1 MMIEARNLTK
11 RYGMR
16 LALQDVSFHAERGEI
31 LGLLGPNGAGKSTTM
46 RILTGYM
53 PPSSGSARVAGFDV
67 VDDSIA
73 VRRRI
78 GYMPENV
85 PLYPEMTV
93 RAYLEFVGRAKHVSN
108 REDAVEWSMDAARV
122 DHMADAVIGR
132 LSKGYKQRV
141 GLAQAIIADPEVLV
155 LDEPTAGLDPNQ
167 IIETRDLIRK
177 LGRDRTIILSTHIL
191 PEVSMTCDRVVIV
204 NRGQVIAEDTP
215 AGLSQRLAGAD
226 RFTVTVRGP
235 QDEVLAALEGIGGV
249 AHVGL
254 HYPPLHANPTQAA
267 SPDVVTVDLDADPGT
282 GAGLSERIAA
292 AIVGRGWGLREMRRV
307 SLSLEDVFLQLTTTE
322 RTDDEGDGP
331 NPPSPPSLRENGGNA
346 NPSEGTQ

>member
-67 VDDSIA
+67 VDDLID

-78 GYMPENV
+78 GYMPESV

-93 RAYLEFVGRAKHVSN
+93 RAYLEFVGRAKQVSD
-108 REDAVEWSMDAARV
+108 RDDAVEWAMDAARV

-167 IIETRDLIRK
+167 IIETRDLIRR
-177 LGRDRTIILSTHIL
+177 LGQDRTIILSTHIL

-235 QDEVLAALEGIGGV
+235 QDDVMKALQGISGV

-254 HYPPLHANPTQAA
+254 HEQPRDA
-267 SPDVVTVDLDADPGT
+267 SDVFAFDLDADAGT
-282 GAGLSERIAA
+282 GVGLSEAIAA
-292 AIVGRGWGLREMRRV
+292 AIVGSGWGLREMRRV
-307 SLSLEDVFLQLTTTE
+307 NLSLEDVFLQLTTSEPEAPWSRETVE
-322 RTDDEGDGP
+322 RSTD
-331 NPPSPPSLRENGGNA
+331 
-346 NPSEGTQ
+346 SEQPG

>member
-1 MMIEARNLTK
+1 MSSTTMMIEARNLTK

-53 PPSSGSARVAGFDV
+53 PPSSGDARVAGFDV
-67 VDDSIA
+67 VDDSIE

-93 RAYLEFVGRAKHVSN
+93 RAYLDFVGRAKQVTS
-108 REDAVEWSMDAARV
+108 RDDAVEWAMDAARV
-122 DHMADAVIGR
+122 DHMADAIIGR

-167 IIETRDLIRK
+167 IIETRDLIRR
-177 LGRDRTIILSTHIL
+177 LGQDRTIILSTHIL

-235 QDEVLAALEGIGGV
+235 QSDVLAALMGISGL
-249 AHVGL
+249 ANVGL
-254 HYPPLHANPTQAA
+254 HDQPRHD
-267 SPDVVTVDLDADPGT
+267 SEVTTYDLDADAGT
-282 GAGLSERIAA
+282 GIGLSEAIAA
-292 AIVGRGWGLREMRRV
+292 AIVSRGWGLREMRRV
-307 SLSLEDVFLQLTTTE
+307 NLSLEDVFLQLTTSEPDAATP
-322 RTDDEGDGP
+322 RSSTATD
-331 NPPSPPSLRENGGNA
+331 
-346 NPSEGTQ
+346 SEGAAEEVAE